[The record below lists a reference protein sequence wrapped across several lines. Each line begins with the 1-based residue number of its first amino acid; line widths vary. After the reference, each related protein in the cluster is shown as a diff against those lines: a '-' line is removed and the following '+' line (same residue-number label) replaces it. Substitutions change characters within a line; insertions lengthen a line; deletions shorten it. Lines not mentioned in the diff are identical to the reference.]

1 MDERLLKAFK
11 AIYEA
16 YPYRDIWASK
26 GVLERI
32 REEFK
37 VNIKE
42 FKITV
47 AKGIEVSDEDV
58 FNCYAE
64 LAGQTAEYES
74 FTPLER
80 EKAKVARLKEYLHK
94 IFKAH
99 QTNSEE
105 WKLVDHKNPVIKRV
119 WDAITKY
126 CDLIPDVDHE
136 VDVKYMKEQ
145 RLKGK

>member
-1 MDERLLKAFK
+1 MDEYLLKACK
-11 AIYEA
+11 AIDEV
-16 YPYRDIWASK
+16 YPFKSVSASK
-26 GVLERI
+26 EVLERI

-37 VNIKE
+37 VDIKE
-42 FKITV
+42 FRVTV
-47 AKGIEVSDEDV
+47 TKGVEVSDDEI
-58 FNCYAE
+58 FKCYADSN
-64 LAGQTAEYES
+64 LIAFEYES
-74 FTPLER
+74 FSSLER
-80 EKAKVARLKEYLHK
+80 EKAKVARLKNYLHE
-94 IFKAH
+94 IFKAR